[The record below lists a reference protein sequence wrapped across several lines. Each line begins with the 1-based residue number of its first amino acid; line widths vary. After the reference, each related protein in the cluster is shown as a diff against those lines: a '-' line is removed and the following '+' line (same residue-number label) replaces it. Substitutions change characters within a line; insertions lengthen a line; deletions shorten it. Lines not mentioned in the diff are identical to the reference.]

1 MTNDIKWA
9 GNRFKG
15 QHKSAIDF
23 LSKNE
28 IAKVRNFHASLPDYQ
43 ATPLHRLDDL
53 AKQFGVGGI
62 YVKDESFRFGL
73 NAFKALGAS
82 YAIGRWLTDRLG
94 SDTKT
99 VSFKELSS
107 LASDNKF
114 TEVTFT
120 TATDGNHGRGVAWTA
135 RQLGQKAVVYMPEG
149 SSTFRVENIRG
160 EDAEVYITDCNYD
173 DTVRMAADNAA
184 KNGWVVVQD
193 TAWPGYEDI
202 PLYIMQ
208 GYATIAAEC
217 VEQLNSLGIEKPTHI
232 FVQAG
237 VGSFAAAIQ
246 GYFTAAFGEERP
258 KTIVVEADQAA
269 CLLKLAEARD
279 GQPQAVGGSLTT
291 IMAGLACGEANYI
304 AWNILRDYSDM
315 FFACP
320 DWVAARGMRI
330 LGSPV
335 GEDSRVISG
344 ESGAVTTGLLSVL
357 LKDSRLQAVRETLSL
372 NQESRVLLISTEGD
386 TDPEQYRRIVWDG
399 EYSSPGVD

>member
-15 QHKSAIDF
+15 QYKSDIDF
-23 LSKNE
+23 LSENE
-28 IAKVRNFHASLPDYQ
+28 IAKVRSFHASLPDYQ
-43 ATPLHRLDDL
+43 ATPLHRLDNL
-53 AKQFGVGGI
+53 AKQFGVGRI

-149 SSTFRVENIRG
+149 SSTFRKENIRS

-173 DTVRMAADNAA
+173 DTVRMAADNAE

-217 VEQLNSLGIEKPTHI
+217 VEQLNSLGMEKPTHI

-269 CLLKLAEARD
+269 CLLKSAEALD
-279 GQPQAVGGSLTT
+279 GQPHAVGGSLTT

-320 DWVAARGMRI
+320 DWVAAKGMRI

-335 GEDSRVISG
+335 GEDSRIISG
-344 ESGAVTTGLLSVL
+344 ESGAVTTGLLSAL
-357 LKDSRLQAVRETLSL
+357 LKDSRLQAVRETLGL
-372 NQESRVLLISTEGD
+372 NKESRVLLISTEGD